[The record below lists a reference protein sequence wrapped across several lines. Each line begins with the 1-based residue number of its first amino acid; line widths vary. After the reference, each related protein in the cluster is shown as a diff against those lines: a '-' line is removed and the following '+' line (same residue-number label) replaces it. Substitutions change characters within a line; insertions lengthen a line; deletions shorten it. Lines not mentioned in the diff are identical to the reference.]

1 MLYSVPVSSAL
12 LFIHTGQCP
21 VVLSCPYTLLRN
33 EGIITWTKEV
43 TCLTNPSEQYVPILM

>member
-21 VVLSCPYTLLRN
+21 VILSCPYTLLRN

-43 TCLTNPSEQYVPILM
+43 TSLTNSSEQYVPILM